1 MKVFTYVSLGTLLTI
16 VFLSIPV
23 PVSAQQDVNIPP
35 GLPGQFQYPTQ
46 APNVTGNGNAS
57 TCGTDSLSKMF
68 CEMTLPDVLNN
79 LFQIAISV
87 GAILA
92 MLRIAYAGY
101 LYMGS
106 ADMWS
111 TKQHAKDVFRDAI
124 IGLLLLLSIW
134 LILYQINPCLLDLQV
149 LQSGETNCGAQQRA
163 QASYPSSEI

>member
-1 MKVFTYVSLGTLLTI
+1 MKAFAFLTLGTMMTI
-16 VFLSIPV
+16 MFLSTPA
-23 PVSAQQDVNIPP
+23 SAQQVVNIPP
-35 GLPGQFQYPTQ
+35 AFPGKFQLPTQ
-46 APNVTGNGNAS
+46 APNISGNAS
-57 TCGTDSLSKMF
+57 ACGTDSLSKMF

-111 TKQHAKDVFRDAI
+111 SKQHAKDVFRDAI

-149 LQSGETNCGAQQRA
+149 LQSGKSNCGAQQTA
-163 QASYPSSEI
+163 QASNPSSGI

>member
-1 MKVFTYVSLGTLLTI
+1 MKAFTCVSLGTLLTI

-23 PVSAQQDVNIPP
+23 PVSAQQDVVIPP

-46 APNVTGNGNAS
+46 APNVSGNSSA
-57 TCGTDSLSKMF
+57 CGTDSLSKMF

-111 TKQHAKDVFRDAI
+111 SKQHAKDVFRDAI

-134 LILYQINPCLLDLQV
+134 LILYQINPCLLDLEV
-149 LQSGETNCGAQQRA
+149 LQSGQSNCGAQQRA
-163 QASYPSSEI
+163 QASYPSSGI